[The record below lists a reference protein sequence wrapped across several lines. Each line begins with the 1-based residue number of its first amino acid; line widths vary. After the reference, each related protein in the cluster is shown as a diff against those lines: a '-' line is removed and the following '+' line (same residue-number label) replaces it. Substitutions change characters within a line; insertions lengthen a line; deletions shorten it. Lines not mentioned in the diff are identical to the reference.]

1 MATGSQPSH
10 RLSWEQALAWRMERH
25 HLVRRAASADLVRVA
40 SDLGGLHAQLMSSA
54 ELSLW
59 ARIDGLEPGV
69 LDKALWERRALV
81 KTWAMRG
88 TLHLLPAVELGLWL
102 AALGTHTGYGNNRAA
117 TSVLA
122 EAVAG
127 ALDGRML
134 TREELAQAVEQ
145 ETGSREF
152 GEWMRF
158 SWGSYL
164 KALAFRGV
172 VCFAPSAGGRV
183 RFTTP
188 RTWLGE
194 QLAAWE
200 PGEALREI
208 TRRFLGAF
216 GPATAQDLA
225 RWWGVGPA
233 RARRML
239 AALGDEVVQVWL
251 DEMPRWVLARDVE
264 YLASAA
270 PPGVARLLPAFD
282 PWVAGASRAEPA
294 ALDPRYKE
302 RVFRP
307 QGWISP
313 VLLLDGRIAGVWGYT
328 RRKRKLCVEVE
339 SFGDLPAWARKQIEA
354 EAERLAAFFNRQLDL
369 HWCLPPSPSLT

>member
-1 MATGSQPSH
+1 MATGSERSH
-10 RLSWEQALAWRMERH
+10 RLSWEQALPWRMERH
-25 HLVRRAASADLVRVA
+25 HLVQRAAPIDLVRVA
-40 SDLGGLHAQLMSSA
+40 GDLCGLHAQLMSSA

-59 ARIDGLEPGV
+59 ARVDGLERGA
-69 LDKALWERRALV
+69 LDEALWERRALV

-88 TLHLLPAVELGLWL
+88 TLHLLPAAELGLWL
-102 AALGTHTGYGNNRAA
+102 AALGTHSGYGNNRAV
-117 TSVLA
+117 TSMLA

-145 ETGSREF
+145 RTGSREF

-164 KALAFRGV
+164 KALAFRGL
-172 VCFAPSAGGRV
+172 VCFAPGAGGRV

-194 QLAAWE
+194 QLSAWE
-200 PGEALREI
+200 PQEALHEV
-208 TRRFLGAF
+208 TRRFLAAYA
-216 GPATAQDLA
+216 PATAEDLA
-225 RWWGVGPA
+225 HWWGVGPA

-239 AALGDEVVQVWL
+239 AALGDEIVQVWL
-251 DEMPRWVLARDVE
+251 DERPRWVLARDVE
-264 YLASAA
+264 HLARA
-270 PPGVARLLPAFD
+270 PAPGVARLLPAFD

-294 ALDPRYKE
+294 AREPRYKE

-313 VLLLDGRIAGVWGYT
+313 VLLVDGRITGVWGYT
-328 RRKRKLCVEVE
+328 RRGRSLRVDVEP
-339 SFGDLPAWARKQIEA
+339 FGNLPAWVREPIEA
-354 EAERLAAFFNRQLDL
+354 EAERLAAFFDRSLEL
-369 HWCLPPSPSLT
+369 HWHTH

>member
-1 MATGSQPSH
+1 MATGSERSH

-25 HLVRRAASADLVRVA
+25 HLVHRAAPIDLVRVA
-40 SDLGGLHAQLMSSA
+40 GDLCGLHAQLMSSA

-59 ARIDGLEPGV
+59 ARIDGLEPGA
-69 LDKALWERRALV
+69 LDEALWERRDLV

-88 TLHLLPAVELGLWL
+88 TLHLLPAAELGLWL
-102 AALGTHTGYGNNRAA
+102 AALGTHTGYGNNRAV
-117 TSVLA
+117 TSMLA

-127 ALDGRML
+127 ALDGRVL

-145 ETGSREF
+145 RTGSRQF
-152 GEWMRF
+152 GEWMRY

-164 KALAFRGV
+164 KALAFRSL
-172 VCFAPSAGGRV
+172 VCFAPGAGGRV

-188 RTWLGE
+188 STWVGDR
-194 QLAAWE
+194 LATWE
-200 PGEALREI
+200 PEEALREV
-208 TRRFLGAF
+208 TRRFLATYA
-216 GPATAQDLA
+216 PATAEDLA

-239 AALGDEVVQVWL
+239 AGLGDEIVQVWL
-251 DEMPRWVLARDVE
+251 DERPRWALARDVE
-264 YLASAA
+264 HLARAA
-270 PPGVARLLPAFD
+270 PPGVVRLLPAFD

-294 ALDPRYKE
+294 ALEPRYRE

-313 VLLLDGRIAGVWGYT
+313 VLLLDGRMAGVWGYT
-328 RRKRKLCVEVE
+328 RRSRRLRVEVE
-339 SFGDLPAWARKQIEA
+339 PFDGLPAWAREQIEA
-354 EAERLAAFFNRQLDL
+354 EAQRLAVFLGSQLDL
-369 HWCLPPSPSLT
+369 HWHLPSSPSLT

>member
-1 MATGSQPSH
+1 
-10 RLSWEQALAWRMERH
+10 
-25 HLVRRAASADLVRVA
+25 
-40 SDLGGLHAQLMSSA
+40 MSSA

-59 ARIDGLEPGV
+59 ARIDGLERGA
-69 LDKALWERRALV
+69 LDEALWERRVLV

-88 TLHLLPAVELGLWL
+88 TLHLLPAAELGLWL
-102 AALGTHTGYGNNRAA
+102 PALGTHTGYGNNRAV

-122 EAVAG
+122 EAVAE
-127 ALDGRML
+127 ALDGRAL

-145 ETGSREF
+145 RTGSREF

-164 KALAFRGV
+164 KALAFRGL
-172 VCFAPSAGGRV
+172 VCFASSAGGRV

-208 TRRFLGAF
+208 TRRFLAAY
-216 GPATAQDLA
+216 GPATAEDLA
-225 RWWGVGPA
+225 RWWGAGPA

-239 AALGDEVVQVWL
+239 AGLGDEVVQVWL
-251 DEMPRWVLARDVE
+251 DQTPRWVLARDVE
-264 YLASAA
+264 YLARAA

-282 PWVAGASRAEPA
+282 PWVAGGSRAEPA
-294 ALDPRYKE
+294 ALEPRYKA

-307 QGWISP
+307 QGWISAV
-313 VLLLDGRIAGVWGYT
+313 VLVDGRIAGVWEYD
-328 RRKRKLCVEVE
+328 RRGRRLRVEVE
-339 SFGDLPAWARKQIEA
+339 AFGDLPTWAREQIEA
-354 EAERLAAFFNRQLDL
+354 EAERLAAFFASQLDL
-369 HWCLPPSPSLT
+369 HWHLPRLLN